1 MGNFSPTTDGLACPK
16 DWSSEQNQ
24 CLGNRKGKVR
34 VIKKTKIFTYV
45 GTRLLDEQKE
55 KLLKIRLNI

>member
-1 MGNFSPTTDGLACPK
+1 VGNFSPTVDGLAYPQ
-16 DWSSEQNQ
+16 DGSSEQKR
-24 CLGNRKGKVR
+24 CLGNRKEKVR
-34 VIKKTKIFTYV
+34 VIKKTKIFTFV